1 MLEVLTRYWW
11 ALALRGVAALVFG
24 VLAVIWPEVTVIVL
38 LVMFGAYALVDG
50 IFALGT
56 AIVGRRDT
64 VAERVLLVVQ
74 GITGILAGILT
85 FVWPGMTTLVLLWL
99 IAGWAIITGV
109 LGIAAA
115 IRLRRE
121 IAGEWLLAT
130 GGVLSVL
137 FGVLLIVWPAAGAL
151 AVVVLIGFYAIA
163 YGIVLLF
170 LGLRLRKLR
179 REGQVSGAHRAAIA

>member
-1 MLEVLTRYWW
+1 
-11 ALALRGVAALVFG
+11 
-24 VLAVIWPEVTVIVL
+24 
-38 LVMFGAYALVDG
+38 
-50 IFALGT
+50 
-56 AIVGRRDT
+56 
-64 VAERVLLVVQ
+64 
-74 GITGILAGILT
+74 
-85 FVWPGMTTLVLLWL
+85 MTTLVLLWL
-99 IAGWAIITGV
+99 IAGWAIITGA

-151 AVVVLIGFYAIA
+151 AVVVLIGSYAIA

-170 LGLRLRKLR
+170 LGLRLRRLR
-179 REGQVSGAHRAAIA
+179 REGQVSGAHRAATA